1 MNAKNAKELIEAATP
16 SGVLIAAAED
26 LKNRARQGGSQPTM
40 TSDLWL
46 AQHILS
52 TVRPDDDEPVT
63 RESCLAMGARIFGPR
78 RYGFEVDAGQAI
90 VVDMTESDV
99 VESEVYIMDDE
110 HRVTLKWNPTNH
122 DLRRLVAALGE

>member
-1 MNAKNAKELIEAATP
+1 MNAKNAKQLIEAATYFNDRP
-16 SGVLIAAAED
+16 TCECDPESGVTNCIGCDVGMMA
-26 LKNRARQGGSQPTM
+26 S
-40 TSDLWL
+40 
-46 AQHILS
+46 HILA

-78 RYGFEVDAGQAI
+78 RYGFEVSAGLAI
-90 VVDMTESDV
+90 VVDMTEPDV

>member
-1 MNAKNAKELIEAATP
+1 MNAKNAKQLIEAATYFNDRP
-16 SGVLIAAAED
+16 TCECDPESGVTNCIGCDVGMMA
-26 LKNRARQGGSQPTM
+26 S
-40 TSDLWL
+40 
-46 AQHILS
+46 HILA

-90 VVDMTESDV
+90 VVDMTEPDV

>member
-1 MNAKNAKELIEAATP
+1 MNAKELIEAAKRAVDWYVTP
-16 SGVLIAAAED
+16 NTIGAHRNVPDHVFYAGYEACRYI
-26 LKNRARQGGSQPTM
+26 
-40 TSDLWL
+40 L
-46 AQHILS
+46 A

-78 RYGFEVDAGQAI
+78 RYWFEVAAGRAI
-90 VVDMTESDV
+90 VVDMTEPDV

-122 DLRRLVAALGE
+122 DLRRLVATLWE